1 MIKPEILSMVEEC
14 NDPKRS
20 CWDCP
25 HKELCDEF
33 GKLIKGESVSQT
45 VKKGIDKIVSF
56 LTSQEVC
63 VCEEWKE
70 FKSKYVDIEGET
82 WIAKV
87 DDIET
92 QGWYKFL
99 FCPFCGGKNQ
109 ERRKNET
116 EIYSIR

>member
-1 MIKPEILSMVEEC
+1 MIKPEILKMVEEC
-14 NDPKRS
+14 KKPECGYSK
-20 CWDCP
+20 CKWD
-25 HKELCDEF
+25 KTCDEF
-33 GKLIKGESVSQT
+33 MGLLLKSPVFYSKEKL
-45 VKKGIDKIVSF
+45 KKIISF

-99 FCPFCGGKNQ
+99 FCPFCGGKIKQ
-109 ERRKNET
+109 R
-116 EIYSIR
+116 

>member
-1 MIKPEILSMVEEC
+1 MIKPEILKMVEEC
-14 NDPKRS
+14 EKHITGKY
-20 CWDCP
+20 CLICK
-25 HKELCDEF
+25 HKKLC
-33 GKLIKGESVSQT
+33 KLFKEIFDFASPRCVT
-45 VKKGIDKIVSF
+45 IDYLSKLVSF

-63 VCEEWKE
+63 ECEEWKE

-99 FCPFCGGKNQ
+99 FCPFCGGKIKKG
-109 ERRKNET
+109 E
-116 EIYSIR
+116 